1 MQKVVKKGVF
11 NPREYK
17 QKDAD
22 WAKKR
27 KPEYMGPGTIYYERE
42 VYENPDNQYARRDLV
57 AEYRERLKSQSR
69 SPEPEPEPEY
79 YHHDV
84 PIKQQHREPEPE
96 PEAPAVPIPIQ
107 RNKVDLWPKRVRS
120 DITCLYR

>member
-1 MQKVVKKGVF
+1 MLIKLYQLCVSQNYLTFIKISHF
-11 NPREYK
+11 LNPFK
-17 QKDAD
+17 IQ
-22 WAKKR
+22 
-27 KPEYMGPGTIYYERE
+27 
-42 VYENPDNQYARRDLV
+42 
-57 AEYRERLKSQSR
+57 LKSQSR

-79 YHHDV
+79 YHHEV
-84 PIKQQHREPEPE
+84 PIKQQHREPEPEPE